1 MLNAAELLAALKR
14 RGLLVDPKEGGK
26 IIVQPADRLTDADRK
41 AIRALK
47 PDLLRLLSDPDESAA
62 IITRRCEASG
72 ADLATPLDDHAPGLL
87 NEPERQVTPAESIIA
102 TCQRHG
108 VTLRIHEATGD
119 LIVGKPGARADEPS
133 QPWPSLLRAIEAHSE
148 PVAALVRSGWTL
160 KARFPANRIAA

>member
-14 RGLLVDPKEGGK
+14 RGLLVNPKDGGK

-87 NEPERQVTPAESIIA
+87 NESERQLTPAESIVA
-102 TCQRHG
+102 TCQRHS
-108 VTLRIHEATGD
+108 VALRIHEATGD
-119 LIVGKPGARADEPS
+119 LIVGKAGARTDEPS
-133 QPWPSLLRAIEAHSE
+133 QPWPSLICAIEAHLES
-148 PVAALVRSGWTL
+148 VASLVRSGWTL
-160 KARFPANRIAA
+160 KAEFPADRGAA